1 MATANEAE
9 LLAQIQ
15 ASTEEGDRDQTVA
28 LTQQAL
34 DQGLAATRILDDG
47 LIAAM
52 DIIGNRFSKGE
63 IYVPEMLIAAH
74 AMKGAMELLR
84 PILTASGVESRGLC
98 IIGTVEGDLH
108 DIGQNLVHMMWEGAG
123 FEVINLG
130 TETTAEEFIEAINEH
145 RPDIVGMSAL
155 LTTTMMHMPEN
166 IEAFKEASV
175 LDQVR
180 VMVGGAPVTQEYA
193 DEMGADAY
201 GADAASAVELAK
213 RLVDAKRTST
223 ST

>member
-1 MATANEAE
+1 MAVNEAG
-9 LLAQIQ
+9 LLAQIK

-34 DQGLAATRILDDG
+34 DQGLAVERILDDG

-52 DIIGNRFSKGE
+52 DVVGSRFSKGE
-63 IYVPEMLIAAH
+63 IYVPEMLISAY

-84 PILTASGVESRGLC
+84 PILTAAGVESRGIC

-130 TETTAEEFIEAINEH
+130 TETSSEEFIAAIKAH
-145 RPDIVGMSAL
+145 QPDIVGMSAL
-155 LTTTMMHMPEN
+155 LTTTMIHMPEN
-166 IEAFKEASV
+166 IQAFKEAGV
-175 LDQVR
+175 LDQIR

-193 DEMGADAY
+193 DEMKADAY
-201 GADAASAVELAK
+201 GADAASAVDLAK
-213 RLVDAKRTST
+213 RLVDGKRAAAAA
-223 ST
+223 